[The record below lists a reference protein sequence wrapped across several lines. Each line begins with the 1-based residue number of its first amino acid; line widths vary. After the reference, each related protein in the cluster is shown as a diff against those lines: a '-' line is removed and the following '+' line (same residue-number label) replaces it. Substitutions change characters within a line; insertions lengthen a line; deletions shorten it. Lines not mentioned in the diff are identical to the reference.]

1 MNYNNRLQP
10 RVLKTEE
17 GDDIHFLVQCLGQGC
32 FFPFLLRKKIESR
45 WREFQFQQ
53 NITDTSLLKREE
65 NFLLLRNAVTIHG
78 SS

>member
-1 MNYNNRLQP
+1 MKADFSHKSS
-10 RVLKTEE
+10 KTEE

-32 FFPFLLRKKIESR
+32 FFPFLMHKKQNESC

-53 NITDTSLLKREE
+53 NIKDASLLKREE
-65 NFLLLRNAVTIHG
+65 TFSLFNAVTIYE